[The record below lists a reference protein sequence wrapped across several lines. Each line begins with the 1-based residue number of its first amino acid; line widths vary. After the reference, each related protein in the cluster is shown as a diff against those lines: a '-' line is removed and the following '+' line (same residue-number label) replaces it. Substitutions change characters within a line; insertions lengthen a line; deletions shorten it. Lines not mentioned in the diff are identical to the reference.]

1 MFYSDYAET
10 PGTSKTT
17 NALTIVSCKRSLPAT
32 QMTMNKVYN
41 TKHEQ
46 QSKLALKKVTVSLDV
61 LMQVLW
67 YYLVVEIAMKRIGAS
82 L

>member
-1 MFYSDYAET
+1 
-10 PGTSKTT
+10 
-17 NALTIVSCKRSLPAT
+17 
-32 QMTMNKVYN
+32 MNKVYN

-46 QSKLALKKVTVSLDV
+46 QSKLAVKKVTVSLDV